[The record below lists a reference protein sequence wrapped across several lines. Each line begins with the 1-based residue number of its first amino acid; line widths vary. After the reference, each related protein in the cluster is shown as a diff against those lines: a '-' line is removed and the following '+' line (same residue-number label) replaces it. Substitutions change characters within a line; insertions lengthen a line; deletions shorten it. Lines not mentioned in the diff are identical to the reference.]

1 MCCSDISQL
10 EKKFVAPL
18 TDLRWLR
25 VRRRPAEN
33 LLVAVSEEVGQV
45 HVFEVVAEIWPGS
58 EVATALAT
66 FEAATRR
73 SGATASA

>member
-1 MCCSDISQL
+1 MG
-10 EKKFVAPL
+10 KKFAVPL

-33 LLVAVSEEVGQV
+33 LLVAVSEEVCQV
-45 HVFEVVAEIWPGS
+45 HVFKVVAEIRPGS

-66 FEAATRR
+66 FEATTRR
-73 SGATASA
+73 PGTTASA